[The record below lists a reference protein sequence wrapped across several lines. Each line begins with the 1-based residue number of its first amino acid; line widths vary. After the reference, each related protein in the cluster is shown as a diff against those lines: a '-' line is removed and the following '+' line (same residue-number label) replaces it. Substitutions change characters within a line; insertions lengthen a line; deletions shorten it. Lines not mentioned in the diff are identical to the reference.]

1 MMPIKAT
8 QLVGIDSVKKNRSWF
23 MILGILL
30 ILTGSFAIGEA
41 FIMTVFSMKF
51 LGWIM
56 IFAGVSTAIHAF
68 SLERGWGGFFL
79 NLITGI
85 LYTVAGYVILST
97 PAQSAIVFTLLISM
111 ILIFEG
117 LFRAITAITARFPH
131 WGWVFFSG
139 VVTFFLGIM
148 ISRQWPVS
156 GTWVIGLFVGIN
168 MILNG
173 WSLVML
179 SIAVKNMPDS
189 EEGEAAG

>member
-1 MMPIKAT
+1 
-8 QLVGIDSVKKNRSWF
+8 

-30 ILTGSFAIGEA
+30 ILAGSVAIGEA

-51 LGWIM
+51 LGWLM
-56 IFAGVSTAIHAF
+56 IFAGVATAVHAF

-85 LYTVAGYVILST
+85 LYVVAGYIILST
-97 PAQSAIVFTLLISM
+97 PAQSAAVFTLLIAM

-117 LFRAITAITARFPH
+117 LFRAITAISARFPH
-131 WGWVFFSG
+131 WGWVCFSG
-139 VVTFFLGIM
+139 VVTFLLGIM

-156 GTWVIGLFVGIN
+156 GLWVIGLFIGIN

-179 SIAVKNMPDS
+179 SIAVKNLPDG
-189 EEGEAAG
+189 EEGEAAAAA